1 MTRLIEILIS
11 LAIVAALFL
20 IVSLVLPTK
29 RHVSESV
36 ETNRRQTIVFDVI
49 NSFGRFRD
57 WNAIPARD
65 PAVQLKT
72 SGPAEGKGAKIEYVS
87 QEKAIGSGS
96 WTITESTP
104 KSKVSFAI
112 DNEDFGT
119 NKRSTITLTPT
130 GRNNRNV
137 QVTQT
142 YDVDY
147 GFNLLG
153 RFAGLYVNSYMGE
166 DIKISL
172 SRLTNLLAGIPNQD
186 YGIANSRLTALELVQ
201 VPAEH
206 VLFVTSG
213 SVKRD
218 DESIKASIAANQEW
232 IKRTMAANGLTAVG
246 PVRIVTN
253 ELGRDSYNF
262 DIVQVVRK
270 GAAAPAAA
278 AAADATDAEA
288 GEAAAPAPAA
298 PAPVVDTSAPL
309 TVTTQGPV
317 KYALNPARSAARGKF
332 TGYFAELDAMRNAVR
347 AWAAVRG
354 HEVVDRPYEAYTG
367 GVNPAFTENGTFEI
381 YWPVK
386 K

>member
-36 ETNRRQTIVFDVI
+36 ETNRKQTIVYDVV

-57 WNAIPARD
+57 WNAIAARD

-87 QEKAIGSGS
+87 KEKAIGSGS
-96 WTITESTP
+96 WTISESTP

-112 DNEDFGT
+112 DNDDFGT

-137 QVTQT
+137 EITQT

-147 GFNLLG
+147 GWNLLG

-166 DIKISL
+166 DIKIGL
-172 SRLTNLLAGIPNQD
+172 SRLTNLLSGIPNQD
-186 YGIANSRLTALELVQ
+186 YGIANSPLTGIEMVNI
-201 VPAEH
+201 PAEH
-206 VLFVTSG
+206 VLFVNSG
-213 SVKRD
+213 AIKRED
-218 DESIKASIAANQEW
+218 GAIQGAINSNMEW
-232 IKRTMAANGLTAVG
+232 IRRTMAANGLEAVG
-246 PVRIVTN
+246 PVRIITN
-253 ELGRDSYNF
+253 ELGRETYNF
-262 DIVQVVRK
+262 DVVQAVRK
-270 GAAAPAAA
+270 TGATGPA
-278 AAADATDAEA
+278 
-288 GEAAAPAPAA
+288 GPA
-298 PAPVVDTSAPL
+298 L

-317 KYALNPARSAARGKF
+317 KYALNPDRRAARGKF

-347 AWAAVRG
+347 AWASVRG
-354 HEVVDRPYEAYTG
+354 YEVVDRPYEAYTG
-367 GVNPAFTENGTFEI
+367 GIGPAFTENGGFEI
-381 YWPVK
+381 YWPIK
-386 K
+386 

>member
-186 YGIANSRLTALELVQ
+186 YGIANSRLTNLEMVNI
-201 VPAEH
+201 PAEQ
-206 VLFVTSG
+206 VLFVNSG
-213 SVKRD
+213 AIKRED
-218 DESIKASIAANQEW
+218 GAIQGAINSNLEW
-232 IKRTMAANGLTAVG
+232 IRRTMAGNGMEAVG
-246 PVRIVTN
+246 PVRIITN
-253 ELGRDSYNF
+253 ELGRETYNF
-262 DIVQVVRK
+262 DVVQVVRK
-270 GAAAPAAA
+270 TGATGAAGPA
-278 AAADATDAEA
+278 
-288 GEAAAPAPAA
+288 
-298 PAPVVDTSAPL
+298 L

-317 KYALNPARSAARGKF
+317 KYALNPDRRAARGQF

-354 HEVVDRPYEAYTG
+354 YEVVDRPYEVYTG
-367 GVNPAFTENGTFEI
+367 GIAPAFTENGTFEI

-386 K
+386 